1 MKNYY
6 YNFSSYYLKMKLLKE
21 IKKFN
26 NESNG
31 I

>member
-6 YNFSSYYLKMKLLKE
+6 YNFSSYYLKMKLLKK